1 MKPTS
6 YAAHDAEGEME
17 GVEEERSTTTT
28 TTQRSRQKWSKGV
41 ADPDGDQRVNVWSLN
56 GFGQP
61 VLTGGMWRPDEE
73 LILDRAVRDYCASKN
88 ATLTQ
93 LCGGSDHRKHDGAL
107 RGAWAEIARC
117 LPHRTVLSV
126 YRKALRRHHGL
137 TRGPWTEEEVA
148 SLFRLVDVHGRRWR
162 LIQDKLGRSDIDCR
176 NKYDYSNAKFQRGKW
191 SAESVELLLR
201 KVREALG
208 VAPHENEM
216 DVREI
221 NRRTLERDTRIPWTA
236 VGQSVN
242 RRREDC
248 YFKWKQ
254 MTKRSNRRAAELGLE
269 AVPMARESLKF
280 DVRSE
285 YYRWKAEQN
294 PTRRGECHIHDEV
307 CVSPPL
313 GSEGDDAV
321 DYQKCRIIRLLDSI
335 IDSRATRPSEVSWH
349 ALGGDAPREE
359 FEEVIDKY
367 APDDDLD
374 LPLWKLAQVVR
385 DLVARDAGRSVEPE
399 NQKGTKID
407 RLFGISD

>member
-1 MKPTS
+1 MYSGATTTPSTMEPAS
-6 YAAHDAEGEME
+6 SEVEVEVEVEGE
-17 GVEEERSTTTT
+17 GEEVERSTMKT
-28 TTQRSRQKWSKGV
+28 KWTKGV
-41 ADPDGDQRVNVWSLN
+41 ADPDGDNRVNVWSLN

-61 VLTGGMWRPDEE
+61 VLTGGMYRPDEE
-73 LILDRAVRDYCASKN
+73 RILDKAVRDYCASKN

-93 LCGGSDHRKHDGAL
+93 LCGGDDHRKHDGAL

-148 SLFRLVDVHGRRWR
+148 SLFRLVELHGRRWR
-162 LIQDKLGRSDIDCR
+162 VIQDKLGRSDVDCR
-176 NKYDYSNAKFQRGKW
+176 NKYEYSDANFQRGKW

-201 KVREALG
+201 KVREALD
-208 VAPHENEM
+208 VPPHETEM

-221 NRRTLERDTRIPWTA
+221 NRWTLERDARIPWTS
-236 VGQSVN
+236 VGHSVN

-269 AVPMARESLKF
+269 PVPMARESLKV

-285 YYRWKAEQN
+285 YFRWKAEQD
-294 PTRRGECHIHDEV
+294 PKVFI
-307 CVSPPL
+307 SPPR
-313 GSEGDDAV
+313 SEEVDADYDDRKRRAM
-321 DYQKCRIIRLLDSI
+321 RLLDSI

-349 ALGGDAPREE
+349 ALGGDAPRDELDQL
-359 FEEVIDKY
+359 IDKY
-367 APDDDLD
+367 APDDDMD
-374 LPLWKLAQVVR
+374 LPLWKLAQVLR
-385 DLVARDAGRSVEPE
+385 DLISRDRPKVAEDAEC
-399 NQKGTKID
+399 
-407 RLFGISD
+407 

>member
-1 MKPTS
+1 M
-6 YAAHDAEGEME
+6 EGEEVE
-17 GVEEERSTTTT
+17 GSTT
-28 TTQRSRQKWSKGV
+28 TTQRPRKKWTKGV
-41 ADPDGDQRVNVWSLN
+41 ADPDGDNRVNVWSLN

-61 VLTGGMWRPDEE
+61 VLTGGMYRPDEE
-73 LILDRAVRDYCASKN
+73 RILDKAVRDYCASKN

-93 LCGGSDHRKHDGAL
+93 LCGGDDHRKHDGVL

-148 SLFRLVDVHGRRWR
+148 SLFRLVDIHGRRWR
-162 LIQDKLGRSDIDCR
+162 VIQDKLGRSDVDCR
-176 NKYDYSNAKFQRGKW
+176 NKYEYSNANFQRGKW

-201 KVREALG
+201 KVREALD
-208 VAPHENEM
+208 VPPHEKEM

-221 NRRTLERDTRIPWTA
+221 NRRTLERDVRIPWTS
-236 VGQSVN
+236 VGHSVN

-269 AVPMARESLKF
+269 PVPMARESLKF

-285 YYRWKAEQN
+285 YFRWKAEQD
-294 PTRRGECHIHDEV
+294 PTRRGECRVLDGVFIS
-307 CVSPPL
+307 SPR
-313 GSEGDDAV
+313 GSREEDDAV
-321 DYQKCRIIRLLDSI
+321 DDRKCRAMRLLDSI
-335 IDSRATRPSEVSWH
+335 VDSRATRPSEVSWH
-349 ALGGDAPREE
+349 ALGGDAPRDELDE
-359 FEEVIDKY
+359 LIDKY

-385 DLVARDAGRSVEPE
+385 DLISRDAGRSVEPKNRE
-399 NQKGTKID
+399 GTKVAED
-407 RLFGISD
+407 AER

>member
-1 MKPTS
+1 MVGRQQWCNNNTMEPAS
-6 YAAHDAEGEME
+6 SHDTDGEVDVEVEGEGE
-17 GVEEERSTTTT
+17 GEGEEVERSTMKT
-28 TTQRSRQKWSKGV
+28 KWTKGV
-41 ADPDGDQRVNVWSLN
+41 ADPDGDNRVNVWSLN

-61 VLTGGMWRPDEE
+61 VLTGGMYKPDEE
-73 LILDRAVRDYCASKN
+73 RILDKAVRDYCASKN

-93 LCGGSDHRKHDGAL
+93 LCGGDDHRKHDGTL

-148 SLFRLVDVHGRRWR
+148 SLFRLVELHGRRWR
-162 LIQDKLGRSDIDCR
+162 VIQDKLGRSDVDCR
-176 NKYDYSNAKFQRGKW
+176 NKYEYSDANFQRGKW

-201 KVREALG
+201 KVREALD
-208 VAPHENEM
+208 VPPHEKEM

-221 NRRTLERDTRIPWTA
+221 NRWTLERDVRIPWTS
-236 VGQSVN
+236 VGHSVN

-269 AVPMARESLKF
+269 PVPMARESLKV

-285 YYRWKAEQN
+285 YFRWKVEQDPN
-294 PTRRGECHIHDEV
+294 RRKDGVFI
-307 CVSPPL
+307 SPPR
-313 GSEGDDAV
+313 SEEDDA
-321 DYQKCRIIRLLDSI
+321 DYDDRKRRTMRLLDSI

-349 ALGGDAPREE
+349 ALGGDAPRDELDQL
-359 FEEVIDKY
+359 IDKY

-374 LPLWKLAQVVR
+374 LPLWKLAQVLR
-385 DLVARDAGRSVEPE
+385 DLISRDRPKVAEDAEC
-399 NQKGTKID
+399 
-407 RLFGISD
+407 